1 MDDYK
6 IAFIYGITDEQ
17 RKTEEGKLEFYGENI
32 ENSFHSAY
40 LVEFIQE
47 KYSDF
52 KVFQNLNHRHQPEM
66 IAYLLSRVCH
76 HIVFLNTTK
85 DVEKYGK
92 TGTFIMPE
100 DNSDKQWETLF
111 LFCDSIPDY
120 RISINYDITLV
131 DGLLDSKSLSSTE
144 NSTPR
149 SLMESYFQKIKNE
162 KAVKQR

>member
-1 MDDYK
+1 MDKYK
-6 IAFIYGITDEQ
+6 IAFIYGVTDEQ
-17 RKTEEGKLEFYGENI
+17 RKTEDGELKFYGENI
-32 ENSFHSAY
+32 EDSFHSVY

-47 KYSDF
+47 KYPDF
-52 KVFQNLNHRHQPEM
+52 KMFQKLNYKHQPEM

-92 TGTFIMPE
+92 TGTFIMPKDISE
-100 DNSDKQWETLF
+100 KQWETLF

-120 RISINYDITLV
+120 QVTINYDIVLV

-144 NSTPR
+144 NSNPR
-149 SLMESYFQKIKNE
+149 SLMESYFRKIEYSKSAKQK
-162 KAVKQR
+162 